1 MTNQPDALTGAP
13 KGRIRTLRERLSMPA
28 WSLYDFSD
36 TIFSASILTFFF
48 PLWVIEKAGGAD
60 AIVFKLLF
68 FNVGG
73 DSIFAFALSLSALV
87 IAVTSPLFGTVSDR
101 LNRRIPLLAV
111 CVLSCAG
118 ITAAIGT
125 FGGLTTGLAMFFA
138 ANFLYQTGLIFYNSL
153 IVNMSSEKTRGIVS
167 GIGIGMG
174 YVGLFVAF
182 LIFSPQVEEHG
193 NQWAFIP
200 TALMY
205 VLFASPLLL
214 IVKEH
219 GARHSI
225 DLTLIQE
232 SYVQLYRTF
241 RRARE
246 HTNLFRFIAARFI
259 YMEAVNT
266 VTSFYV
272 IYLVSIGIL
281 TRDEALALVTR
292 LLLVAFASSIVV
304 GFLVSRFG
312 AKRVLVGGIGGWIVF
327 VLAASGVALVPISVD
342 IPSWL
347 PVSAAGW
354 LSEITSNGQWTVW
367 IIAIVGGCFWAS
379 PQIADRVLLTR
390 LAPDGQV
397 GEFFGLFQMSGRLS
411 SAIGPLLWGITT
423 TVLMSLGTL
432 RFRIAML
439 ILVAF
444 LILGFLVLLWV
455 REQREESD
463 LPDADEQPLTP
474 NVVD

>member
-1 MTNQPDALTGAP
+1 MTLLTDTE
-13 KGRIRTLRERLSMPA
+13 GRRSLRERLSLPA
-28 WSLYDFSD
+28 WALYDFSD

-60 AIVFKLLF
+60 AIVFRLLF
-68 FNVGG
+68 FDVGG

-111 CVLSCAG
+111 CVLSCTS
-118 ITAAIGT
+118 ITAAIGM
-125 FGGLTTGLAMFFA
+125 FGGLTTGLAMFFV

-153 IVNMSSEKTRGIVS
+153 IVNMSSAKTRGIVS

-174 YVGLFVAF
+174 YVGLFAAF
-182 LIFSPQVEEHG
+182 LIFSPQVEKHG

-205 VLFASPLLL
+205 LLFASPLLL
-214 IVKEH
+214 IVREP

-225 DLTLIQE
+225 NLTLVQE

-281 TRDEALALVTR
+281 TRGEALALVTR

-312 AKRVLVGGIGGWIVF
+312 AKRVLVGGIGGWISF
-327 VLAASGVALVPISVD
+327 VLAASAVSPLPISVD
-342 IPSWL
+342 IPGWMPGS
-347 PVSAAGW
+347 VAGW

-411 SAIGPLLWGITT
+411 STIGPLLWGIATT
-423 TVLMSLGTL
+423 LLMSLGTL

-444 LILGFLVLLWV
+444 LILGFLALLWV
-455 REQREESD
+455 REQQEESD
-463 LPDADEQPLTP
+463 LPGADEWPRTP
-474 NVVD
+474 KVVD